1 MKFFDIFPK
10 IKLNSFSTLKS
21 KEIVQKDKKIMLKA
35 DKNHFGMMAA
45 ISQSRNLDMKEVL
58 SHPLGP
64 IPWSLATSDCTLR
77 KTNKAVLSNS
87 LETESMKKFLKIWHV

>member
-1 MKFFDIFPK
+1 MKFFDILPK

-35 DKNHFGMMAA
+35 DKNFGMMAA
-45 ISQSRNLDMKEVL
+45 ISQSRNLDMKGVL

-64 IPWSLATSDCTLR
+64 IPWSLATSDCTMR

-87 LETESMKKFLKIWHV
+87 LETESMKKFLKIRHV

>member
-1 MKFFDIFPK
+1 MKFFDILPK

-21 KEIVQKDKKIMLKA
+21 KEI
-35 DKNHFGMMAA
+35 GMMAA

-87 LETESMKKFLKIWHV
+87 LETESMKKFLKIRHV